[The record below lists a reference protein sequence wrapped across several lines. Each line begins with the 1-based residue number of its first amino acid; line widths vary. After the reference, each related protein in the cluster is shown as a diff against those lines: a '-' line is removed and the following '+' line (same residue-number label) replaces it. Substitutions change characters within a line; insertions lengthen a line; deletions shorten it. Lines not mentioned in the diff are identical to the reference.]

1 MWALIIILLLTLA
14 LFWPQRIE
22 ISMQMDLPRGAEG
35 GVGLILFSGLFAL
48 KYKLE
53 FNLLEPKRFLMFY
66 KEGELPK
73 TVWRPGEIRLVK
85 SKVKFSIKSLA
96 KSIDIK
102 QLNIAGSLGIREDA
116 FYTAMLSGALNI
128 FLKQLA
134 IFSGAQKQL
143 DVVRIDVRPEF
154 NHTCLRINLAGIA
167 IFNLIHIISAIIAGY
182 LDSRKRRRSNGT
194 SY

>member
-1 MWALIIILLLTLA
+1 
-14 LFWPQRIE
+14 
-22 ISMQMDLPRGAEG
+22 MQMDLPRGAEG
-35 GVGLILFSGLFAL
+35 DVGIILFSGLVAL

-53 FNLLEPKRFLMFY
+53 LNLLEPKRFLMFF

-85 SKVKFSIKSLA
+85 SRVKFSIKSLA

-116 FYTAMLSGALNI
+116 FYTAMLSGALNL
-128 FLKQLA
+128 FLKQIA
-134 IFSGAQKQL
+134 IFSGIQKEL
-143 DVVRIDVRPEF
+143 DVVRIDVKPEF

-167 IFNLIHIISAIIAGY
+167 IFNLIHIISAIITGY
-182 LDSRKRRRSNGT
+182 FDGGKRRKHNGK
-194 SY
+194 S